1 MASNRCLQVLV
12 IVGQGGIMVVI
23 EHERS
28 GEGGGGGT
36 GHPPVLK
43 YLLGSVDSFSK

>member
-1 MASNRCLQVLV
+1 MASDRRLRVLV

-23 EHERS
+23 ECECL
-28 GEGGGGGT
+28 GGGNGYPT
-36 GHPPVLK
+36 VLG